1 VGTSATAILQ
11 RHAPEEQRGRVMS
24 LNTLIL
30 NGGRPIG
37 DALLALLAAWL
48 PLTLLVTGC
57 AVAVGLTGWGLSRHL
72 HPQESAEDGLD
83 APDHSG

>member
-1 VGTSATAILQ
+1 
-11 RHAPEEQRGRVMS
+11 MS

-37 DALLALLAAWL
+37 DALLALLAARL

-57 AVAVGLTGWGLSRHL
+57 ATVVALTGWGVSRHQQ
-72 HPQESAEDGLD
+72 PAQSAEDGVD
-83 APDHSG
+83 APDRTG